1 MNITPEMRKSVVET
15 GTPQFSPKAQAGE
28 FKIEPVKT
36 AWGEFPNAVM
46 HTSVVALQKHPDY
59 PAAKAGDP
67 EAAIRVTKALV
78 KPDRAAALA
87 ANFPD
92 AQLLPVRADEAKG
105 RNALP
110 SALAVVLSSM
120 TGLGIAPGIVQA
132 SRAHHTG
139 ASDVQRVERRAE
151 FAGPVE
157 EGGKYILVDDVSTS
171 GSTLAALRSFI
182 RRNGGEVVGVTVMGA
197 AHRPDRGHGS
207 HVALR
212 DETLAELKKLDS
224 ARLGAILLRY
234 GIESVEDLSNGEAR
248 IILREA
254 RKAH

>member
-1 MNITPEMRKSVVET
+1 V
-15 GTPQFSPKAQAGE
+15 QFSLKATAPAGGE

-36 AWGEFPNAVM
+36 AWGDFPNAVM
-46 HTSVVALQKHPDY
+46 HTSIVALQKHPDY
-59 PAAKAGDP
+59 SAAKAGDP
-67 EAAIRVTKALV
+67 KAAVRVTRAMV

-87 ANFPD
+87 ANFPE
-92 AQLLPVRADEAKG
+92 AKLLPVRADEAKG

-110 SALAVVLSSM
+110 SALAVVLSSL
-120 TGLGIAPGIVQA
+120 TGLDIATGIVQA

-139 ASDVQRVERRAE
+139 ASDVERVERRAE

-157 EGGKYILVDDVSTS
+157 EGGKYILLDDVSTS
-171 GSTLAALRSFI
+171 GSTLAALRAFI
-182 RRNGGEVVGVTVMGA
+182 RRNGGEVVGVSVLGA

-212 DETLAELKKLDS
+212 DETLAELKKLDN
-224 ARLGAILLRY
+224 ARLSGILQRY
-234 GIESVEDLSNGEAR
+234 DLENIEDLSNGEAR

-254 RKAH
+254 RKAK